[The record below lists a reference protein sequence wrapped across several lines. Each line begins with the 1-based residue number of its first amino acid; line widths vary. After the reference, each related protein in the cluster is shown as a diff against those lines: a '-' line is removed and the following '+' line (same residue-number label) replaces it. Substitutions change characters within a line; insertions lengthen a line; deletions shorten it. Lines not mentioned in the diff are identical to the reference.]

1 MPLAAQGHQTLSAYI
16 SSRFDEFSRSQK
28 DVAQYVVDHLDE
40 VAFHTAE
47 ELARRANTSSSTVVR
62 FSQAL
67 GFEGFPEL
75 QEAAREEY
83 RHGHRRPPRGLETA
97 APLFSLDTNAFEAAV
112 AADHV
117 NVEDTARRVSRSEVE
132 AAIELVANSERV
144 LIAGTDQM
152 AFFASYLRHLLMLL
166 DIRAEI
172 AASPSQ
178 EALSRLGRIDAG
190 TLVVG
195 LSAGRP
201 HPLVVR
207 AMKIGRHRKAPT
219 LAIVDATLSEVA
231 KLSDRTLYYSS
242 NSPAFV
248 RSHTGLLSLLQAL
261 AYGIY
266 SRDVVAV
273 RRAHPRVPAQVAGGG
288 SPGASAH
295 GGSRL
300 SCHGQAT
307 TSSST
312 RKTGGSASGAISTAW
327 TVAGAPLRFRT
338 SIGSSPDSVNAEPR
352 GEPGPYVRA
361 RQCESTTVTA
371 PACTVT
377 ITMPGW

>member
-1 MPLAAQGHQTLSAYI
+1 MPRSVPRRDREWLSGTKAAGTPWSSQASARQVSMKKPRASPCTAGARRTRPSSRVGRRSIGRPAEKDSPAKASKVGRAMPRTVPMPPAAKGHQTLSAYI
-16 SSRFDEFSRSQK
+16 TSRFDEFSRSQK

-83 RHGHRRPPRGLETA
+83 RHHHRATA
-97 APLFSLDTNAFEAAV
+97 KPDLATPLFSLDQSPFEQAV

-132 AAIELVANSERV
+132 AAIEMIAAAERI

-166 DIRAEI
+166 DVRAEI

-178 EALSRLGRIDAG
+178 EALSRLGRIDER
-190 TLVVG
+190 TLVIG

-201 HPLVVR
+201 HP
-207 AMKIGRHRKAPT
+207 
-219 LAIVDATLSEVA
+219 
-231 KLSDRTLYYSS
+231 
-242 NSPAFV
+242 
-248 RSHTGLLSLLQAL
+248 
-261 AYGIY
+261 
-266 SRDVVAV
+266 
-273 RRAHPRVPAQVAGGG
+273 
-288 SPGASAH
+288 
-295 GGSRL
+295 
-300 SCHGQAT
+300 
-307 TSSST
+307 
-312 RKTGGSASGAISTAW
+312 
-327 TVAGAPLRFRT
+327 
-338 SIGSSPDSVNAEPR
+338 
-352 GEPGPYVRA
+352 
-361 RQCESTTVTA
+361 
-371 PACTVT
+371 
-377 ITMPGW
+377 

>member
-1 MPLAAQGHQTLSAYI
+1 MPPAARGHQTLSAYI

-47 ELARRANTSSSTVVR
+47 ELARRASTSSSTVVR

-83 RHGHRRPPRGLETA
+83 RHHHRTAGSHANGFEA
-97 APLFSLDTNAFEAAV
+97 APLFSLDQTAFEQAV

-117 NVEDTARRVSRSEVE
+117 NVEETARKVSRSAVE
-132 AAIELVANSERV
+132 GAIEAIATSERI

-166 DIRAEI
+166 DVRAEI

-178 EALSRLGRIDAG
+178 EALSRLGRIDEG
-190 TLVVG
+190 TLVIG

-207 AMKIGRHRKAPT
+207 AMKIARHRKAHT
-219 LAIVDATLSEVA
+219 LAIVDATLSEVS
-231 KLSDRTLYYSS
+231 KLAERTLYYSS

-248 RSHTGLLSLLQAL
+248 RSHAGLLSLIQAL
-261 AYGIY
+261 AYGVY
-266 SRDVVAV
+266 SRDAAQYDD
-273 RRAHPRVPAQVAGGG
+273 RIRAFK
-288 SPGASAH
+288 
-295 GGSRL
+295 L
-300 SCHGQAT
+300 
-307 TSSST
+307 
-312 RKTGGSASGAISTAW
+312 K
-327 TVAGAPLRFRT
+327 
-338 SIGSSPDSVNAEPR
+338 
-352 GEPGPYVRA
+352 
-361 RQCESTTVTA
+361 
-371 PACTVT
+371 
-377 ITMPGW
+377 